1 MKEEPISSLFDV
13 ASFFSHMGYSKYHL
27 FLQSYSIYRC
37 FFFILKIEKK
47 KKDGKNSFTNEQF
60 WELPSLTTILKNNM
74 LNE

>member
-47 KKDGKNSFTNEQF
+47 KKG
-60 WELPSLTTILKNNM
+60 WEKFFYKWTILRITLPYYNSK
-74 LNE
+74 EQYVK

>member
-47 KKDGKNSFTNEQF
+47 KKKMGKILLQMNNSENYPPLLQF
-60 WELPSLTTILKNNM
+60 
-74 LNE
+74 

>member
-47 KKDGKNSFTNEQF
+47 KRREKFIYKWATLRITLPYYNSKEQYV
-60 WELPSLTTILKNNM
+60 K
-74 LNE
+74 